1 MVLDVFIHE
10 CTDLNCKE
18 HNGMFN
24 NAEIRSIRNAN
35 RFKSHMRSD
44 NIVDFSK
51 QLEDTEITPR
61 KSSMTDLLRPCKHEE
76 SDDAGNKNH
85 STDLRK
91 VQILS
96 DSAVIHDPAI
106 IDIGFRDAKPTD
118 GGSEHNQNDRFQ
130 GLLRKLQRPL
140 QDEQSKHKVARNGDT
155 RPRQVSEDS
164 GIDTRG
170 PHKAL
175 TLNPLAREFSTFAPQ
190 TSSATSDK
198 AEERDRKTII
208 SLLEQLVSQTF
219 SKAPEQDPNEIIAN
233 TIAKFGIQG
242 TQAFPPFNFT
252 TSVPRPTLHPSLFQ
266 QTPPVSLS
274 PAFGLQNNIVRPPLD
289 FSTQMPAAPFD
300 PSAPGFTPSLAN
312 NATAPPLLP
321 LRSPFNPTRSTL
333 PQHAHGSDTS
343 RVAPAIG
350 FVRQMA
356 NSPAVPIAGP
366 WTAPFPTQAPV
377 PRHGSLLNANAPV
390 FGPSMAPRCAAKPRV
405 PDTVGQ
411 QSYEAYIE
419 WRKANEPGYALE
431 CKARQA
437 KRALRPIPS

>member
-1 MVLDVFIHE
+1 MVLNVFIHE
-10 CTDLNCKE
+10 CTDLDCKE

-44 NIVDFSK
+44 SLVDFNK
-51 QLEDTEITPR
+51 QLEDTGITPR

-76 SDDAGNKNH
+76 SDDSGNKNH

-91 VQILS
+91 GQILS

-118 GGSEHNQNDRFQ
+118 SGSEHNQDDRFQ

-140 QDEQSKHKVARNGDT
+140 QDEQSKHKVARNGGT

-170 PHKAL
+170 PPKAR

-190 TSSATSDK
+190 TTSATSDK
-198 AEERDRKTII
+198 AEERDRKIII
-208 SLLEQLVSQTF
+208 SLLEQLVSQT
-219 SKAPEQDPNEIIAN
+219 STKAPGQDPNEIIAN

-242 TQAFPPFNFT
+242 TQAFPPFNFPP
-252 TSVPRPTLHPSLFQ
+252 SMPRPTLHPSLFQ

-274 PAFGLQNNIVRPPLD
+274 PALGLQNNIVRPPLD
-289 FSTQMPAAPFD
+289 FSTQMPTAPFD
-300 PSAPGFTPSLAN
+300 PSTPGFTPSFAN
-312 NATAPPLLP
+312 NASAPPLLP

-333 PQHAHGSDTS
+333 PQSAHGSDTS
-343 RVAPAIG
+343 RTAPAIG

-356 NSPAVPIAGP
+356 NSPAVPIVGP

-377 PRHGSLLNANAPV
+377 PHHGSLLNANAPV

-437 KRALRPIPS
+437 KRALRPIPG